1 MNSLDD
7 LVHALQSAL
16 GTAQR
21 ALMDRQRAHV
31 VRQVQL
37 DAGSEIEGESWFL
50 SVETGEFKDG
60 KPVVAQ
66 IPMLSLVRVAEMRPA
81 VMKIEMLAT
90 IEAIDPP
97 GGKQKGLLG
106 LRVGG
111 SNARADKPGMHKVLL
126 ELSGE
131 DYKEVEV
138 RVNGKLLKKFGG
150 SKGEEE
156 K

>member
-66 IPMLSLVRVAEMRPA
+66 IPMLSLVRIAEMRPT
-81 VMKIEMLAT
+81 VLKIEMLAT
-90 IEAIDPP
+90 IEAIDP

-106 LRVGG
+106 LRIAG
-111 SNARADKPGMHKVLL
+111 SNARADKPGM
-126 ELSGE
+126 
-131 DYKEVEV
+131 
-138 RVNGKLLKKFGG
+138 
-150 SKGEEE
+150 
-156 K
+156 

>member
-1 MNSLDD
+1 M
-7 LVHALQSAL
+7 
-16 GTAQR
+16 
-21 ALMDRQRAHV
+21 
-31 VRQVQL
+31 
-37 DAGSEIEGESWFL
+37 
-50 SVETGEFKDG
+50 ETGEFKDG

-66 IPMLSLVRVAEMRPA
+66 VPMLSLVRVAEIRPA

-106 LRVGG
+106 LRVAG